1 MSDLTLS
8 LKIDLSKFNGSLD
21 EAKKALLGVEGTHI
35 VKVDADP
42 KNALDGLS
50 KIGNALTG
58 LWASMQMVKSAWNNT
73 VGSWVANAQD
83 SVRAYKLVE
92 QGIVATGGAA
102 GFTAEEL
109 SGMAGELMKITDYD
123 DDEIMEKLTS
133 PLLTFRNIAGPTF
146 KEAQE
151 RALDLSTVL
160 HQDLQSSAI
169 QLGKALNDPIQGVTA
184 LRRVGIQLTD
194 QQEAQVKSFMA
205 VNDIASAQRVILDE
219 LANQVGGQAK
229 ATADPIKQM
238 AVAFGNVGEALGKVL
253 LPYIN
258 QFARY
263 MVDVVVPFI
272 QNDFIPAVKGVVEF
286 FGKWGVM
293 IVSVVIP
300 ALTGYIIQAGLS
312 AFATLSVS

>member
-1 MSDLTLS
+1 MANDLTLS

-21 EAKKALLGVEGTHI
+21 EAKKALLGVEGTHA
-35 VKVDADP
+35 VKVEADP

-58 LWASMQMVKSAWNNT
+58 LWASVQMVKSAWTNT
-73 VGSWVANAQD
+73 VGSWVANAQE
-83 SVRAYKLVE
+83 SVKAYKLVE

-102 GFTAEEL
+102 GFTADEL
-109 SGMAGELMKITDYD
+109 AGISEELMKMSNYD

-146 KEAQE
+146 KEAQL
-151 RALDLSTVL
+151 RAMDLSTVL

-184 LRRVGIQLTD
+184 LRRVGIQLEEE
-194 QQEAQVKSFMA
+194 QENQIKSFMA
-205 VNDIASAQRVILDE
+205 VNDIASAQRIILDE
-219 LANQVGGQAK
+219 LAAQVGGQAQ

-258 QFARY
+258 EFARL
-263 MVDVVVPFI
+263 MTGSVIPFI
-272 QNDFIPAVKGVVEF
+272 QNDFMPAVKGVVDR
-286 FGKWGVM
+286 
-293 IVSVVIP
+293 
-300 ALTGYIIQAGLS
+300 LRL
-312 AFATLSVS
+312 